1 MQKLMELRLSPT
13 KDLWPA
19 VLLVL
24 HQSGVAVE
32 VCGQEATRR
41 GGCRRFRLALHN
53 IKSCGV
59 AIGSSERRRWP
70 AGGASGDGGQWVLA
84 EQVDLDVVMLV
95 EKIFFRAFQ

>member
-1 MQKLMELRLSPT
+1 MQKLMELRLWPI

-32 VCGQEATRR
+32 VCGEEATRR
-41 GGCRRFRLALHN
+41 GGCRRFRPALHN

-59 AIGSSERRRWP
+59 ATAHRNG
-70 AGGASGDGGQWVLA
+70 GDGPQAARPEMEGNGYWPNKLTSTW
-84 EQVDLDVVMLV
+84 
-95 EKIFFRAFQ
+95 